1 MAKFWNSLA
10 ILEGLF
16 SIWQIIEHTWL
27 ALLCNWKKFHCCK
40 WPNTENLS
48 SHLVTLGATHHR
60 PTSNRPTERSRS
72 FYKKLRLCWGFKCFS
87 LISFESSNRQN
98 FISNVF
104 KSSRIVI
111 KSFILKISKFEI
123 VPYEHLFSFNLGF
136 FTNVNKEY

>member
-1 MAKFWNSLA
+1 M
-10 ILEGLF
+10 
-16 SIWQIIEHTWL
+16 
-27 ALLCNWKKFHCCK
+27 
-40 WPNTENLS
+40 
-48 SHLVTLGATHHR
+48 
-60 PTSNRPTERSRS
+60 
-72 FYKKLRLCWGFKCFS
+72 FS